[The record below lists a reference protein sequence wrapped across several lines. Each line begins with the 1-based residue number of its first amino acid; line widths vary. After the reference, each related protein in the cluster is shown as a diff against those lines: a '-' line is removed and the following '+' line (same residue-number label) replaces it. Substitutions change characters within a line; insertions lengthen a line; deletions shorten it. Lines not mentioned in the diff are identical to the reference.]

1 MDVQR
6 DTGGLLAILHVFNT
20 VKKRPVTSKLD
31 IALAV
36 NLAIGETYVI
46 SCVQYIVQEAIVT
59 NTMVNVIKDAHKDN
73 MDTRVIKH
81 VVLDVKEWHVTNRVG
96 PAVLDVNRT

>member
-1 MDVQR
+1 M
-6 DTGGLLAILHVFNT
+6 
-20 VKKRPVTSKLD
+20 
-31 IALAV
+31 
-36 NLAIGETYVI
+36 
-46 SCVQYIVQEAIVT
+46 T
-59 NTMVNVIKDAHKDN
+59 NTMVNVIKGAHKDN